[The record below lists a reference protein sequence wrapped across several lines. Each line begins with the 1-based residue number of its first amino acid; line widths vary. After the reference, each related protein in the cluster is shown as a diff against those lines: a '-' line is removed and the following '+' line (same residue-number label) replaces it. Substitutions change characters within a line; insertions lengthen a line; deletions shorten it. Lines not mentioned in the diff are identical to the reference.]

1 MGKDVEE
8 CVDHEKMNGSFVGG
22 EESNKLK
29 HERYI
34 QYSPNSTVVRTVHL
48 RICYLLLYKV

>member
-34 QYSPNSTVVRTVHL
+34 QYSPLNCSHDSTSTASAV
-48 RICYLLLYKV
+48 I

>member
-22 EESNKLK
+22 EESK
-29 HERYI
+29 
-34 QYSPNSTVVRTVHL
+34 
-48 RICYLLLYKV
+48 KVET